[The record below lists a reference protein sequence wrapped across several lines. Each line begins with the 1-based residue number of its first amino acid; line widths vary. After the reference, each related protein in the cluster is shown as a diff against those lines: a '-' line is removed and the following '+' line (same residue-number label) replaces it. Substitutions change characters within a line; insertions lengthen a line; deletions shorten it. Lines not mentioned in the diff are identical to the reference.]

1 MDRVALFALL
11 QLIASGYA
19 LARGGA
25 PERVVGFSLLTAAA
39 LTALLQQPMASRFFT
54 VEWGAL
60 LVDLTLLGVL
70 VGVALYSDRFWPLW
84 LAAFQA
90 LGTGGH
96 MVRGLDHGISPL
108 AYAIL
113 LASWSYPMIVLLV
126 IGTMRHAE
134 RCRRRGDDRDWSGA
148 PSRLAGPMS

>member
-1 MDRVALFALL
+1 
-11 QLIASGYA
+11 
-19 LARGGA
+19 
-25 PERVVGFSLLTAAA
+25 
-39 LTALLQQPMASRFFT
+39 

-60 LVDLTLLGVL
+60 LVDVTLLGIL

-113 LASWSYPMIVLLV
+113 LASWSYPMIALLV
-126 IGTMRHAE
+126 IGTMRHAD
-134 RCRRRGDDRDWSGA
+134 RCRRKGYDRNWSDGR
-148 PSRLAGPMS
+148 SRLTGRAT